1 MRHRSERPLAFD
13 KYQFKG
19 SCIAIL
25 WHKIRVIHMLTTKDW
40 RSSFPG
46 LSDISEKVSG
56 VLDQSAKPVSLT
68 QGTVVFGPGSPAQNL
83 LLLMSGSVRVQQLS
97 ETGREIVLYRVH
109 AGESCV
115 LTTACL
121 LAFED
126 YSAEGIAETDVE
138 AILIPR
144 DDFDTLISISREF
157 RSFVFDAYSRR
168 ITDLFSV
175 IEEIAF
181 KRMDIRVAQKLL
193 ELVDETMTV
202 HLTHQQLAVELGTA
216 REVVSRQLKEFERRG
231 WLALSR
237 GAIELTDMDQIARL
251 AESP

>member
-1 MRHRSERPLAFD
+1 
-13 KYQFKG
+13 
-19 SCIAIL
+19 
-25 WHKIRVIHMLTTKDW
+25 MLTTPNW
-40 RSSFPG
+40 RMSFPG
-46 LSDISEKVSG
+46 LSGISDEVSRL
-56 VLDQSAKPVSLT
+56 LDQRARSAKLSA
-68 QGTVVFGPGSPAQNL
+68 GSGIFGPGKPAENL
-83 LLLMSGSVRVQQLS
+83 LLLVSGTVRVQQLS
-97 ETGREIVLYRVH
+97 DAGREIVLYRVH

-144 DDFDTLISISREF
+144 ATFDEIMAASREF
-157 RSFVFDAYSRR
+157 RAFVFEAYSRR
-168 ITDLFSV
+168 ITDLFMV

-193 ELVDETMTV
+193 DLKDSQSLL

-216 REVVSRQLKEFERRG
+216 REVISRQLKEFERRG
-231 WLALSR
+231 WLSLRR
-237 GAIELTDMDQIARL
+237 GVVELTNLAAIERL
-251 AESP
+251 AEAP